1 MEKKEES
8 NHLLTR
14 GKWFE
19 EFETGQQLITA
30 GRTITE
36 ADVINFAGL
45 SGDFNPVH
53 INAEF
58 GKQSIYGERVAHGLL
73 VLSIATGLLVQTG
86 MLDGTLGA
94 FREINTWKFRLP
106 VFIGDTVRVVMDVAN
121 TKAVPRLEGGLVDIK
136 LDVTNQRDEVVM
148 TGLFRVFLL
157 SDPAEL

>member
-8 NHLLTR
+8 NQLLTS

-19 EFETGQQLITA
+19 EFETGQQLNTA
-30 GRTITE
+30 SRTITE
-36 ADVINFAGL
+36 ADVVNFAGL

-53 INAEF
+53 IDAEF

-94 FREINTWKFRLP
+94 FREIKRWKFRQP
-106 VFIGDTVRVVMDVAN
+106 VYIGDTVCVVMDVAN
-121 TKAVPRLEGGLVDIK
+121 TKAVPRMEGGLVEFK

-148 TGLFRVFLL
+148 TGLFRVFML
-157 SDPAEL
+157 SESAEL